1 MQNKKTQ
8 ELYIKGGLN
17 PYIRWVNA
25 MKVLHLISGGDT
37 GGAKTH
43 VVNLLQELDK
53 RIDVKIICFLKGEFY
68 YEIKEKGI
76 NIEVYEQ
83 KTRYD
88 LSVIKRL
95 MKEIKEEE
103 YDLIH
108 CHGARANFIT
118 YLLKKF
124 YKIPAVTTVHS
135 DYKLDFKGSFYK
147 NLVYRNLNY
156 ISLKH
161 MDYYIGVSESF
172 RDMLIDRGFAP
183 DRVMTVYNGI
193 NVREVESKKINKN
206 FLKEYGIDTDENT
219 VKIGILAR
227 LYPVKGVEVFI
238 KAAGKVLAK
247 RQDVEFF
254 IAGDGE
260 ERENLLNLTKKLN
273 IDDKVHLLGYIR
285 DPYSFINE
293 IDINTNTS
301 YSESF
306 PYVILEGGVFKK
318 PIIASNVGGVKDLVV
333 HEETGLMFE
342 PGDVDTLSNYML
354 KLIEDEDLRKILGN
368 NLYKKINDSY
378 SSEKMA
384 DKQILIYQQ
393 ILSR

>member
-1 MQNKKTQ
+1 
-8 ELYIKGGLN
+8 
-17 PYIRWVNA
+17 

-43 VVNLLQELDK
+43 VINLLQELDK

-68 YEIKEKGI
+68 YEVKEKAI
-76 NIEVYEQ
+76 EIEVYEQ
-83 KTRYD
+83 KRRYD
-88 LSVIKRL
+88 LSVINRL
-95 MKEIKEEE
+95 IKEIKEKN

-118 YLLKKF
+118 YILKKF

-147 NLVYRNLNY
+147 DLVYRNLNY
-156 ISLKH
+156 LSLKN

-172 RDMLIDRGFAP
+172 RNMLIERGFNP
-183 DRVMTVYNGI
+183 DRIMTVYNGI
-193 NVREVESKKINKN
+193 NVKEVESANIDKD
-206 FLKEYGIDTDENT
+206 FLKNQGINT
-219 VKIGILAR
+219 NEKAIKIGILAR

-238 KAAGKVLAK
+238 KAAYKVLCS

-260 ERENLLNLTKKLN
+260 ERENLENLIKEL
-273 IDDKVHLLGYIR
+273 DVEDKVHLLGYIR
-285 DPYSFINE
+285 HPYSFINE

-333 HEETGLMFE
+333 QEETGLMFE
-342 PGDVDTLSNYML
+342 PGDVDTLANHML
-354 KLIEDEDLRKILGN
+354 KLIEDEKLRKTLGE
-368 NLYKKINDSY
+368 NLYNRINQFY

-384 DKQILIYQQ
+384 DKQILIYQK
-393 ILSR
+393 ILGR